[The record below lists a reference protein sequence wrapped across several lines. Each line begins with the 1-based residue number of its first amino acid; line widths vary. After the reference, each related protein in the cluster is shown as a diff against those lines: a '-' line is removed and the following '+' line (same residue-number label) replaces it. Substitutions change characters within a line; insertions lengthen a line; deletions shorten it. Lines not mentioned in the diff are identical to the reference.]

1 MSEYRASEE
10 DMRTY
15 SEIIKNLAMLDLQ
28 RNQVVQQLQQWEQ
41 AHVIEVPEEPA
52 QDPEQPQ

>member
-41 AHVIEVPEEPA
+41 AHVIEIPEESA